1 LYLKTGRRGEIFHSA
16 LQKRKKRCD
25 SPPVSGALRER
36 FGESGR
42 AFRDV
47 FTNPNLRR
55 VELAWAG
62 SVAGQWAYGI
72 ALAVFAYRHGGAAAV
87 GLVGLIRT
95 LPAAAAAPFAAL
107 LADRYRRERI
117 MLVADLARTATIG
130 AAGAAALGGV
140 SPSIIYTLAG
150 ATSILAT
157 AFGPAEKAL
166 LPQLART
173 PEELTAA
180 NVASSTIESVG
191 SFVGPALGG
200 VLLATT
206 SAGVVFL
213 VTAGTFLWSGALV
226 FGIRSGKREV
236 AAEPAGFAREAA
248 AGFRAIALERKLR
261 VIVALYAAQTLV
273 AGAVSVL
280 VVVTAL
286 DLLDKNEA
294 TVGLFNAAAGVG
306 GVLGA
311 GVVLAL
317 VGRRRLAGD
326 FGLGILL
333 WGVPLTLIGVWPN
346 TVVALVFLG
355 ILGIGNTLVDVSGL
369 TLLQRTADDAVLAR
383 VFGVLES
390 LLIGT
395 IGLGAILAPLLIEVI
410 GIRGALIATGAFL
423 PVVAALFWRRLA
435 EIDAGAQMPGPEL
448 DLLRSIPIFS
458 PLGQPALERV
468 TRQLIRVEFEAGTEI
483 VRQGESGDR
492 FYVIESGE
500 VEVTQDG
507 RVINRLGPGG
517 YFGEIALLR
526 DVPRTASVRAIT
538 DVTAFALER
547 DDFLAAVTAS
557 PPSARAADAVVGA
570 RLGVSRATDG
580 PHSADSHPN

>member
-1 LYLKTGRRGEIFHSA
+1 M
-16 LQKRKKRCD
+16 
-25 SPPVSGALRER
+25 SGPLRER
-36 FGESGR
+36 LGESGR

-47 FTNPNLRR
+47 FTNPQLRR
-55 VELAWAG
+55 VQLAWAA
-62 SVAGQWAYGI
+62 SIAGQWAYSI

-87 GLVGLIRT
+87 GLVGLIRA

-117 MLVADLARTATIG
+117 MLGADIARAATIG
-130 AAGAAALGGV
+130 GAGAAALADL
-140 SPSIIYTLAG
+140 SPSIVYVLA
-150 ATSILAT
+150 ATTSVLAT

-180 NVASSTIESVG
+180 NVASSTIDSVG
-191 SFVGPALGG
+191 SFIGPAFGG
-200 VLLATT
+200 LLLAAT
-206 SAGVVFL
+206 SPGVVFL
-213 VTAGTFLWSGALV
+213 VTAATFLWSGALMI
-226 FGIRSGKREV
+226 GIRSGEREV
-236 AAEPAGFAREAA
+236 AEQPAGFVREAA
-248 AGFRAIALERKLR
+248 AGFRAIALERRLR
-261 VIVALYAAQTLV
+261 VVVLLFAAQTLV
-273 AGAVSVL
+273 AGALSVL

-286 DLLDKNEA
+286 DLLDQDES

-306 GVLGA
+306 GVIGA

-333 WGVPLTLIGVWPN
+333 WGVPLALIGVWPN
-346 TVVALVFLG
+346 PVVAFVLLG
-355 ILGIGNTLVDVSGL
+355 VLGLGNTLVDVSGL

-395 IGLGAILAPLLIEVI
+395 IGLGAIIAPLLIDGI

-423 PVVAALFWRRLA
+423 PVLAALSWRRLA
-435 EIDAGAQMPGPEL
+435 EIDAEANVPGPEL
-448 DLLRSIPIFS
+448 ELLRAIPIFS
-458 PLGQPALERV
+458 PLPQSALERLV
-468 TRQLIRVEFEAGTEI
+468 RRLARVDFAAGTEI
-483 VRQGESGDR
+483 MRQGEPGDR
-492 FYVIESGE
+492 FYVVESGD

-507 RVINRLGPGG
+507 GRIRALGPGG

-526 DVPRTASVRAIT
+526 DVPRTATVRALT
-538 DVTAFALER
+538 DVAAFALER
-547 DDFLAAVTAS
+547 EDFLAAVTAS

-570 RLGVSRATDG
+570 RLGTSSTT
-580 PHSADSHPN
+580 

>member
-1 LYLKTGRRGEIFHSA
+1 M
-16 LQKRKKRCD
+16 
-25 SPPVSGALRER
+25 SGPLRER
-36 FGESGR
+36 LGESSR

-47 FTNPNLRR
+47 FTNPSLRR
-55 VELAWAG
+55 VQLAWAA
-62 SVAGQWAYGI
+62 SIAGQWSYSI

-87 GLVGLIRT
+87 GLVGLIRA

-117 MLVADLARTATIG
+117 MLAADIARAATIG
-130 AAGAAALGGV
+130 GAGAAALADLA
-140 SPSIIYTLAG
+140 PSIVYALAG
-150 ATSILAT
+150 ATSVLAT

-180 NVASSTIESVG
+180 NVASSTIDSVG
-191 SFVGPALGG
+191 SFIGPALGG
-200 VLLATT
+200 LLLAAT
-206 SAGVVFL
+206 SPGVVFL
-213 VTAGTFLWSGALV
+213 VTAATFLWSGALV
-226 FGIRSGKREV
+226 LGIRSGEREAV
-236 AAEPAGFAREAA
+236 DQPGGFAREAA
-248 AGFRAIALERKLR
+248 AGFRAIALERRLR
-261 VIVALYAAQTLV
+261 VVVLLFAAQTLV
-273 AGAVSVL
+273 AGALSVL

-286 DLLDKNEA
+286 DLLDQDES

-306 GVLGA
+306 GVIGA

-333 WGVPLTLIGVWPN
+333 WGVPLALIGVWPN
-346 TVVALVFLG
+346 PVVAFVLLG
-355 ILGIGNTLVDVSGL
+355 VLGLGNTLVDVSGL

-395 IGLGAILAPLLIEVI
+395 IGLGAIIAPLLIEGI

-423 PVVAALFWRRLA
+423 PVLAALFWRRLA
-435 EIDAGAQMPGPEL
+435 EIDAEARAPGPEL
-448 DLLRSIPIFS
+448 ELLRAIQIFS
-458 PLGQPALERV
+458 PLGQSALERL
-468 TRQLIRVEFEAGTEI
+468 TRRLERVEFEPGTEI
-483 VRQGESGDR
+483 IRQGDSGDR
-492 FYVIESGE
+492 FYIVESGE
-500 VEVTQDG
+500 VEVLHDG
-507 RVINRLGPGG
+507 GRINTLGPGG

-526 DVPRTASVRAIT
+526 DVPRTASVRALT
-538 DVTAFALER
+538 DVAAFALER
-547 DDFLAAVTAS
+547 EDFLGAVTAS

-570 RLGVSRATDG
+570 RLGTSSTT
-580 PHSADSHPN
+580 